1 MKGVSTTS
9 LPREKGR
16 WSDWRPIFI
25 ATRVAPKL
33 IGILVSL
40 NVHKLV
46 AIIADG
52 RWLDPLRRG
61 KNGSAGRLIRGQKTG
76 IWGKMA

>member
-25 ATRVAPKL
+25 AARIAPKL
-33 IGILVSL
+33 TGILVSL
-40 NVHKLV
+40 NVHKLG
-46 AIIADG
+46 ALIADG
-52 RWLDPLRRG
+52 RWPDPLSRG
-61 KNGSAGRLIRGQKTG
+61 KNGSTGRVIRGQKTG